1 MSRIVDNGKFLE
13 LECELVYGPF
23 VHGPLV
29 HGQYFFFLDFFL
41 VGSGSSFLPFFIF
54 VVLIPH

>member
-1 MSRIVDNGKFLE
+1 L
-13 LECELVYGPF
+13 